1 MLHTRIADGP
11 PMRPDIASEDLSQVV
26 ALIEQYIRAMI
37 QVLERNMAQSDCR

>member
-1 MLHTRIADGP
+1 MI
-11 PMRPDIASEDLSQVV
+11 PDIESEELSQVV